1 MIWNHSYKEYTTR
14 PKMYMMLKCAENLL
28 YTFTSVQYKQKYTK
42 VFPHTL
48 IYNFINLLYIM
59 HVWRLCKHKKQFKV
73 FPIAQK
79 SFSHFSKMYEA
90 ALQDIKYDPRGLFLK
105 LLWIEPQWY
114 SITWNWNFSDFQWNN
129 FQSHGIEIEILFS
142 SDQSLMI
149 ALSVNDS
156 LVHSLMLLR
165 LDWWSPGRW
174 R

>member
-1 MIWNHSYKEYTTR
+1 MISFLYCMSLYMSNLIQQNPAILSILVRKDAKSNLNTTLESCR
-14 PKMYMMLKCAENLL
+14 
-28 YTFTSVQYKQKYTK
+28 
-42 VFPHTL
+42 
-48 IYNFINLLYIM
+48 
-59 HVWRLCKHKKQFKV
+59 RLCKHKKQFKV
-73 FPIAQK
+73 FPTARK

-90 ALQDIKYDPRGLFLK
+90 DLQDIKYDPRGLFLK

-156 LVHSLMLLR
+156 LVHSLRLLR
-165 LDWWSPGRW
+165 LDWWSRGRW